1 MSESVDITRRAKSNL
16 AFALLDM
23 PEEKKRSMEQF
34 YAFCRVIDDI
44 VDEPGMEP
52 DERHAALDRWVEVVH
67 RAVVPADGIE
77 QEVHELLEKLNPDIE
92 PMLELIEGCR
102 GDIAP
107 VQPETRAELLQY
119 SYRVASCVGITSACV
134 MGASSAAHDYA
145 VALGHALQFVNII
158 RDVGEDCSKHGR
170 VYLPADDMELFGVSL
185 EDLEKGVCDYRLQTL
200 LAYEAVLA
208 KRFFAEADDL
218 YSKLSTEDRSA
229 LIPAQ
234 AMSLIYHTILDK
246 MEADEYQIFAKRY
259 RVNSVRKL
267 WLMLRARLGTVEM
280 PSISLPSISLNLPS
294 LADLGFGK
302 DKEKSDAGGKKNPPG
317 GAA

>member
-52 DERHAALDRWVEVVH
+52 DERHAALDRWVRIVH
-67 RAVVPADGIE
+67 RTAVAADGIE
-77 QEVHELLEKLNPDIE
+77 QEVHELLEKLNPDIA

-102 GDIAP
+102 SDIIP
-107 VQPETRAELLQY
+107 VQPQTRAELLHY

-134 MGASSAAHDYA
+134 MGASAAAHDYA

-170 VYLPADDMELFGVSL
+170 VYLPADDMAIFRVRL
-185 EDLEKGVCDYRLQTL
+185 EEQETIEYEYKILNQK
-200 LAYEAVLA
+200 AYED
-208 KRFFAEADDL
+208 K
-218 YSKLSTEDRSA
+218 KTE
-229 LIPAQ
+229 
-234 AMSLIYHTILDK
+234 
-246 MEADEYQIFAKRY
+246 
-259 RVNSVRKL
+259 
-267 WLMLRARLGTVEM
+267 
-280 PSISLPSISLNLPS
+280 
-294 LADLGFGK
+294 
-302 DKEKSDAGGKKNPPG
+302 
-317 GAA
+317 